1 MVQLP
6 ADLGRAS
13 NLLICKAAAPRQQGA
28 RAQPAVWLHGC
39 ARRCPGPRCQSHPR
53 GELPG
58 SRCCLASQK
67 ENRCVRSVENEVAAR
82 GYVNDRVTLALATC
96 PRKRGGLRPARTREG
111 LLLTHLRKRQVATPP
126 PPPPPTPRPPPPPP
140 PPAPPRAP
148 PRKVTRCRGD
158 SNSTRAQPV
167 SLFLHLLGDFTDV
180 LPSTSS
186 FPTFMLFSTFWP

>member
-1 MVQLP
+1 MAQLP
-6 ADLGRAS
+6 ADLGQAS
-13 NLLICKAAAPRQQGA
+13 NLLICKAAAPCQQGA

-111 LLLTHLRKRQVATPP
+111 LLLTHLRKRQVANPP
-126 PPPPPTPRPPPPPP
+126 
-140 PPAPPRAP
+140 P
-148 PRKVTRCRGD
+148 PRKVTRSRGD
-158 SNSTRAQPV
+158 SNSTRAQRV
-167 SLFLHLLGDFTDV
+167 SLFLQILGDFTDV

>member
-1 MVQLP
+1 MRIWHRWTHSSRVHLTLMVQLP

-67 ENRCVRSVENEVAAR
+67 ENRCVRSVENEVAAW

-96 PRKRGGLRPARTREG
+96 PQKRGGLRPARTREG

-126 PPPPPTPRPPPPPP
+126 PPARSPGPAATPTARGLSGCLCSSKYWGILPTSYLPPQ
-140 PPAPPRAP
+140 
-148 PRKVTRCRGD
+148 V
-158 SNSTRAQPV
+158 
-167 SLFLHLLGDFTDV
+167 FLHLCFFLLSG
-180 LPSTSS
+180 LKK
-186 FPTFMLFSTFWP
+186 

>member
-96 PRKRGGLRPARTREG
+96 PWKRGGLRPARTREG

-126 PPPPPTPRPPPPPP
+126 PPQGHQVPRRLQQHAGSAGVSVPPNTGGFYRRLTFHLKFSYIY
-140 PPAPPRAP
+140 AFFYFLAL
-148 PRKVTRCRGD
+148 KNESALACNL
-158 SNSTRAQPV
+158 SFLNSVR
-167 SLFLHLLGDFTDV
+167 S
-180 LPSTSS
+180 
-186 FPTFMLFSTFWP
+186 